1 VPGDVR
7 PASVLGMST
16 ARQITHGLGFGVD
29 IGGTGIKG
37 APVDFAT
44 GNFAQERVRTPTP
57 RPSTPEAVADAVG
70 GIVAE
75 FGRASG
81 RRPIGITFP
90 AVIQHGVAR
99 TAVNVDPSWV
109 GSDVDAVMTERLGRT
124 VHVIN
129 DADAAGFAEVRYGA
143 ARGVRGVVLLATL
156 GTGIGT
162 ALLVDGVL
170 VPNTELGHIEVDGQ
184 DAETTAAA
192 SVRERQSLGW
202 QAWAERLQRYFRAV
216 EDLVWPD
223 LIVVGGGVSKR
234 SEKFLPLLDLR
245 TPIVP
250 ATLRNRAG
258 VIGAALLAAEHG

>member
-1 VPGDVR
+1 
-7 PASVLGMST
+7 MSAT
-16 ARQITHGLGFGVD
+16 RRVTRGLGFGVD

-37 APVDFAT
+37 APVDFST
-44 GNFAQERVRTPTP
+44 GDFSQDRIRTRTPH
-57 RPSTPEAVADAVG
+57 PSTPEAVADAVG
-70 GIVAE
+70 DIVGE
-75 FGRASG
+75 FGRLSG
-81 RRPIGITFP
+81 RRPIGVTFP

-109 GSDVDAVMTERLGRT
+109 DTDVDAVMTERLGRT

-170 VPNTELGHIEVDGQ
+170 VPNTELGHIEVDGH
-184 DAETTAAA
+184 DAETRAAA
-192 SVRERQSLGW
+192 SVRDRQDLSWGT
-202 QAWAERLQRYFRAV
+202 WAERLQRYFRAV

-234 SEKFLPLLDLR
+234 SEKFLPLLRLR

-258 VIGAALLAAEHG
+258 VVGAALLAAELG